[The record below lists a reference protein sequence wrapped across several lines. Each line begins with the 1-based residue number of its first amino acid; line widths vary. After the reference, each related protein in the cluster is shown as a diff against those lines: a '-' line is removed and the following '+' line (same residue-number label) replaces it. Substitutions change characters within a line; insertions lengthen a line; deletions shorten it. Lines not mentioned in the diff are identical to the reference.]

1 MKKILLTVTIT
12 ITSVFIA
19 KGQTDLVFDNTF
31 NGGTPYQDEYSINY
45 SDYTIATY
53 GRMKK
58 LNDSVF
64 VYFINAAN
72 YNSNIVRAEARAVIA
87 HNNGTTDHITVYSE
101 DISVNPGSEN
111 DYFFTDVITN
121 PANGQLFLV
130 RNGLWDDN
138 GSTRQCVRVY
148 GFAYNAAGTIT
159 SINNWGDNGNGI
171 TQILGLGL
179 SFSNAKG
186 ALIGN
191 NPCIAFSENSFNSNQ
206 ISFTALGNNG
216 VYGTFVTITA
226 NQTNTFSSVADITAV
241 SASEVYIADNSFTY
255 LPATQNYSDNARI
268 LKWNPTGFALD
279 NTYGGGDGIVTMPW
293 SSWTGNSSNVQDN
306 ISRILYDGGK
316 LLVAGSTDTD
326 YLWGCLSRF
335 NSDGTLDNTF
345 GTNGSSN
352 PNLSPNFERWPFYDI
367 DIASDGSYYISG
379 SRSVTSS
386 STLTGFIIKMNNTGV
401 LQTNI
406 GNNGFLALDL
416 DYRRIA
422 ETIIIPGSSTLED
435 KFVINSLTETNPSE
449 EETAIGR
456 LVWSNSG
463 SSSNCAITDIT
474 INDVSDCYPATNSY
488 SITITVTYENSGS
501 ADSLRIGGFG
511 MPTKAFQLTQSP
523 QTVIVFRDFD
533 VNPQAAPN
541 LSVYLTSSS
550 DGNFSCIHP
559 AISGA
564 WTAPA
569 PCGTTTVNEVAGS
582 SLLTIYPNPTSS
594 ILNIEAKENTKMKI
608 LNVLSETVTVQE
620 LKTGNNNIDVRHLTS
635 GIYFIHSDKGG
646 TVKFIKE

>member
-1 MKKILLTVTIT
+1 MKKLVLFIVIT
-12 ITSVFIA
+12 ILSV
-19 KGQTDLVFDNTF
+19 QVTLSQQDLVFDNIYN
-31 NGGTPYQDEYSINY
+31 NGSSYYDNY
-45 SDYTIATY
+45 SSNYPDYQITTY

-72 YNSNIVRAEARAVIA
+72 YTSNIIHTEVRAVIN
-87 HNNGTTDHITVYSE
+87 HSNGTTNHLTVYSE
-101 DISVNPGSEN
+101 DVSVSPGSEN

-121 PANGQLFLV
+121 GSNGQLFLV

-138 GSTRQCVRVY
+138 GSTRQCIRVY
-148 GFAYNAAGTIT
+148 GFVYTAAGTIT
-159 SINNWGDNGNGI
+159 TINNWGDNGSGV

-186 ALIGN
+186 SLIGN

-255 LPATQNYSDNARI
+255 LPTTQNYSDNARI

-279 NTYGGGDGIVTMPW
+279 NTYGGGDGIVTLPW

-335 NSDGTLDNTF
+335 NSDGSLDNTF

-406 GNNGFLALDL
+406 GDNGFLALDL

-422 ETIIIPGSSTLED
+422 ETIIIPGNSTLED
-435 KFVINSLTETNPSE
+435 KFVLNALTEINPSE

-463 SSSNCAITDIT
+463 SSNNCAITDIT
-474 INDVSDCYPATNSY
+474 INDVSPCYPATNSY
-488 SITITVTYENSGS
+488 SITITTTYENSGS
-501 ADSLRIGGFG
+501 ADSLHIGGFG
-511 MPTKAFQLTQSP
+511 MPTKVFQLTQSP

-533 VNPQAAPN
+533 VNPSAATN
-541 LSVYLTSSS
+541 LSVWLTSSS
-550 DGNFSCIHP
+550 DVEFSCIHP

-564 WTAPA
+564 WVAPE
-569 PCGTTTVNEVAGS
+569 PCGITGINEVS
-582 SLLTIYPNPTSS
+582 PNSLLNIYPNPIMS
-594 ILNIEAKENTKMKI
+594 ILNIEAKENTNVRIVNTLGQIVMALQ
-608 LNVLSETVTVQE
+608 LN
-620 LKTGNNNIDVRHLTS
+620 TGENSISVSNFHS
-635 GIYFIHSDKGG
+635 GVYFIHTENGSI
-646 TVKFIKE
+646 TKFIKK